1 MLLRVGRA
9 LLVVGCVSLGTAPLA
24 VAADIRPVKNPPYS
38 GPPAE
43 LFSSWAGFYLGGQ
56 VGYGTDSVRWRNLG
70 ASPLFS
76 PPNSLVL
83 DRGGGVIGGGQLGY
97 NFQLNRMVFG
107 IEGSMSAADF
117 DRSFASPFF
126 PATDTWSSKLT
137 WLGTV
142 TGRIGYGFD
151 SWLPY
156 IKGGFAAGNVDTSI
170 RNNAIGAALQGSAV
184 HYGWT
189 VGGGVEF
196 KVARHRPAR
205 AQPRATG
212 SDCATTASWHASTTC
227 SAGAD
232 HLAGV
237 RGMSERG
244 PDPLPKRRKAAG
256 FRRY

>member
-1 MLLRVGRA
+1 MLLRVGRG

-196 KVARHRPAR
+196 KVARQYTLGLEFMHTELGRSNDIGGP
-205 AQPRATG
+205 T
-212 SDCATTASWHASTTC
+212 
-227 SAGAD
+227 SAGTTESY
-232 HLAGV
+232 GV
-237 RGMSERG
+237 GLRNNSLMARFNYLFGGR
-244 PDPLPKRRKAAG
+244 
-256 FRRY
+256 